1 MCGQDNSECVN
12 NDFNLS
18 PMQFYLMICMYKT
31 NLLDSIST
39 IDENDYLK
47 FLNESGG
54 ENIDISDLQFSTDKM
69 VILTITYGNE
79 FKAVE
84 VFEI

>member
-1 MCGQDNSECVN
+1 
-12 NDFNLS
+12 
-18 PMQFYLMICMYKT
+18 MYKT

-54 ENIDISDLQFSTDKM
+54 GNIDISDLQFSTDKM
-69 VILTITYGNE
+69 VIFDYY
-79 FKAVE
+79 VW
-84 VFEI
+84 